1 MMAGKTDQSGVIIPP
16 RRDGHQ
22 DTDKLQQAIRAEIRY
37 KQEAGG
43 GHVDV
48 DLAREVEL
56 ELRDLATRSGI
67 PPQMAERLLAE
78 EGDWNIDPAY
88 RISSHR
94 NGPSFLIIW
103 FKKLFRPFVRLYTD
117 FLVYRQAQLNLYFF
131 RAIRALVRDLA
142 LQRRDQLDQRHKSA
156 ALELEIHRLRER
168 LRQEGIQVK
177 PEPLPGEA
185 GHPGDGEV

>member
-1 MMAGKTDQSGVIIPP
+1 MAGKTDQSGVIIPP

-22 DTDKLQQAIRAEIRY
+22 DTDKLQQAIRAEIRR

-43 GHVDV
+43 YHLDV

-56 ELRDLATRSGI
+56 ELRDLADRSGI
-67 PPQMAERLLAE
+67 PLELADRLVAE

-103 FKKLFRPFVRLYTD
+103 CKKLLRPFVRLYTD
-117 FLVYRQAQLNLYFF
+117 YLTHRQAQLNLYLFH
-131 RAIRALVRDLA
+131 AIRVLVRDLA

-168 LRQEGIQVK
+168 LRREGIQIK
-177 PEPLPGEA
+177 PDPLPGEA
-185 GHPGDGEV
+185 GHLSDGEA

>member
-1 MMAGKTDQSGVIIPP
+1 MAGKTDQSGVIIPP
-16 RRDGHQ
+16 RLDMHQ
-22 DTDKLQQAIRAEIRY
+22 DTAKLQQAIRDEIRR

-43 GHVDV
+43 YHLDV

-67 PPQMAERLLAE
+67 PSELADRLLAE
-78 EGDWNIDPAY
+78 EGDWNIDPDY

-103 FKKLFRPFVRLYTD
+103 CKKVLRPFVRLYTD
-117 FLVYRQAQLNLYFF
+117 FLIYRQAQLNLYLF
-131 RAIRALVRDLA
+131 RAIRVLVRDLA

-156 ALELEIHRLRER
+156 ALEREIHRLRER
-168 LRQEGIQVK
+168 LRQEGIQMK
-177 PEPLPGEA
+177 PDSLPEEA
-185 GHPGDGEV
+185 GHPGDGEA